1 MTDLLTIA
9 EAQIA
14 EKQVK
19 EIENIKK
26 RLEEDKEIIKRAIE
40 LVNTHTLYKQIDTGR
55 FTYKYVLATEEILK
69 ADYLKEPEKY
79 SSYKGIRFLNDNYQ
93 KPYNT
98 GILDVNGERY
108 YDIHFVIE
116 AYEKQINQKAN
127 ALNSMFDKIRD
138 LREEIEVLEK
148 NFPSLKQ
155 AIIEWQEY
163 QKVNERED
171 D

>member
-26 RLEEDKEIIKRAIE
+26 RLEEDKETIKRAIE
-40 LVNTHTLYKQIDTGR
+40 LVNAHTLYKQIDTGR
-55 FTYKYVLATEEILK
+55 FTHKYVLATEEMLR
-69 ADYLKEPEKY
+69 ADYLKEPEGF

-98 GILDVNGERY
+98 GILAVNGEIY

-116 AYEKQINQKAN
+116 AYEKGINEKAK
-127 ALNSMFDKIRD
+127 ALDTMLNKIRD
-138 LREEIEVLEK
+138 LREEIEVLER

-163 QKVNERED
+163 QKVNKTED
-171 D
+171 E

>member
-26 RLEEDKEIIKRAIE
+26 RLEEDKETIKRAIE
-40 LVNTHTLYKQIDTGR
+40 LVNTHTLYKEIDTGR
-55 FTYKYVLATEEILK
+55 FTYKYVLATEEMLK
-69 ADYLKEPEKY
+69 ADYLKEPERF
-79 SSYKGIRFLNDNYQ
+79 SYKGIRFLNDNYK

-98 GILDVNGERY
+98 GILEVNGEKY

-116 AYEKQINQKAN
+116 AYEKRINEKAD
-127 ALNSMFDKIRD
+127 ALNSMFSRIRD
-138 LREEIEVLEK
+138 LREEIEVLER

-163 QKVNERED
+163 QKVNKTED
-171 D
+171 E